1 MSISRPTSHQN
12 VPFYILSQ
20 RKKNKLT
27 ALTEVEF
34 DEQMVW

>member
-1 MSISRPTSHQN
+1 MSISRPTGHQN
-12 VPFYILSQ
+12 VPLHFESEEKQ
-20 RKKNKLT
+20 KLT